1 MLTTVCLAVVATFA
15 ACINQ
20 PSPESSNTP
29 ESTRPQQQTR
39 DRDRTQWAV
48 RVMSELRARFERAE
62 LAATNYHLP
71 PVPPEYL
78 SEDPLNSLTDRI
90 LRLTDT
96 VLRAEAD
103 RIVKVALYEEAKAG
117 RIDRVPDAF
126 GGLRFVPNQTVGE
139 ALKAYL
145 ERAARDEK
153 MLKAAL
159 SLQMDQVAA
168 KNQPKVQYFVL
179 RRNVET
185 GRSIYRDFIALAHE
199 SGIDLP
205 EPESSQLALL

>member
-1 MLTTVCLAVVATFA
+1 
-15 ACINQ
+15 
-20 PSPESSNTP
+20 
-29 ESTRPQQQTR
+29 
-39 DRDRTQWAV
+39 
-48 RVMSELRARFERAE
+48 MSDLRIRLDQAE

-103 RIVKVALYEEAKAG
+103 RIVKGALYEEAKAG
-117 RIDRVPDAF
+117 RMEGVPRAF
-126 GGLRFVPNQTVGE
+126 GGLTLVPNQTVE
-139 ALKAYL
+139 QALKAYL
-145 ERAARDEK
+145 ERAARDDK

-159 SLQMDQVAA
+159 SLEMDQVAA

-185 GRSIYRDFIALAHE
+185 GRSIYRDFIARARA